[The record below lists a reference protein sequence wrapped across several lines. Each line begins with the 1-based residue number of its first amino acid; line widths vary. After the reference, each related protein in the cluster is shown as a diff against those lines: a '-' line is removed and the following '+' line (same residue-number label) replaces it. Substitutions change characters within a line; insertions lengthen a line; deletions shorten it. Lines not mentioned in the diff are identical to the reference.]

1 MLVQRNCCKKR
12 WESEWRSMEKIKLN
26 SPIQFSGTAKE
37 LKEKFEEKVDIYQT
51 PTTYFNTEAPLLWII
66 RGSIKYFD
74 KLDTDFLGIGNESGI
89 PNMEADHFA
98 NNTYRLINA
107 IDYLVGFWKLKIE
120 KSDELKFLLDIR
132 TLIVHSGEPINK
144 VESLK
149 LEGYKD
155 SQVGRIFTRKKCR
168 AFSFPEE
175 YSDMDYRIDVWND
188 KHDKTKKYNVSK
200 IYHHV
205 ENESYCDIS
214 IYLKFSDVR
223 DIMLCHIEKFVDCG
237 NKTKPSQK
245 VKKLPDIKAKVI
257 DMESDT
263 IDFDKVADLISKD
276 LRGGYFKERGIEYWD
291 GFGLKRLY
299 DYSKKHLDTL
309 DKVRVIIKEKIQ
321 TVMSKYWDDY
331 QDENLTIDDLPDLD
345 IRTVFIEF
353 TPEFEYKGYLE
364 GEKLFNHIAP
374 FFNTRNYYDKRT
386 DVGYLNM
393 FVNEASNAL
402 EKELSTGESVEDL
415 VCDYF
420 VQSIQVKNDNKRL

>member
-1 MLVQRNCCKKR
+1 
-12 WESEWRSMEKIKLN
+12 MEKIKLN
-26 SPIQFSGTAKE
+26 SSKKFSGTAKE

-51 PTTYFNTEAPLLWII
+51 PTTYSNTEAPLLWII

-74 KLDTDFLGIGNESGI
+74 QLDTEFLGIGNESGI
-89 PNMEADHFA
+89 PSMKADHFA
-98 NNTYRLINA
+98 NNSYRLINA
-107 IDYLVGFWKLKIE
+107 IDYLANFWELKIE

-155 SQVGRIFTRKKCR
+155 SQLGRIFTRKESR
-168 AFSFPEE
+168 AFPFLDE
-175 YSDMDYRIDVWND
+175 YSDMDYRIEVWND
-188 KHDKTKKYNVSK
+188 KHDKTKKHNISK
-200 IYHHV
+200 VDHHL
-205 ENESYCDIS
+205 ENESYCDTG
-214 IYLKFSDVR
+214 IYLKASDVR

-237 NKTKPSQK
+237 NKTKSSQK

-257 DMESDT
+257 SFESDT
-263 IDFDKVADLISKD
+263 IDFDKIADLISKD
-276 LRGGYFKERGIEYWD
+276 LRGGYFKESGIEYWD

-299 DYSKKHLDTL
+299 DYSKNHLDTL
-309 DKVRVIIKEKIQ
+309 DKVRVIIKEKIH

-345 IRTVFIEF
+345 IRTIFKEF
-353 TPEFEYKGYLE
+353 TPEFEYKSYLE
-364 GEKLFNHIAP
+364 GEKLFNHISP
-374 FFNTRNYYDKRT
+374 FFNTRNYSDKRT
-386 DVGYLNM
+386 DVEYLNM

-402 EKELSTGESVEDL
+402 GKELNIGESVEDL

-420 VQSIQVKNDNKRL
+420 IQSIQVENS

>member
-1 MLVQRNCCKKR
+1 
-12 WESEWRSMEKIKLN
+12 MEKIKLN
-26 SPIQFSGTAKE
+26 SSKRFSGTVKE
-37 LKEKFEEKVDIYQT
+37 LKEKFEEKVNIYQT
-51 PTTYFNTEAPLLWII
+51 PTAYSNTEAPLLWII

-74 KLDTDFLGIGNESGI
+74 KLDTEFLGIGNKSGI
-89 PNMEADHFA
+89 PNMKADHFA

-107 IDYLVGFWKLKIE
+107 IEYLSELWKLKIE
-120 KSDELKFLLDIR
+120 KSDDLKFLLDIR
-132 TLIVHSGEPINK
+132 TLIVHSGERLTK

-155 SQVGRIFTRKKCR
+155 SQLGRIFTRKECR
-168 AFSFPEE
+168 AFPFPEE
-175 YSDMDYRIDVWND
+175 YSNMDYCIDVWND
-188 KHDKTKKYNVSK
+188 KHDKTKKYNLSEVD
-200 IYHHV
+200 HHV
-205 ENESYCDIS
+205 ENESYCDTS
-214 IYLKFSDVR
+214 IYLRASDVR

-237 NKTKPSQK
+237 NKTKPPQR

-263 IDFDKVADLISKD
+263 IDFDKIADLISKD
-276 LRGGYFKERGIEYWD
+276 LRGGYFKERGIEYWA

-299 DYSKKHLDTL
+299 DFSKKHLDTV
-309 DKVRVIIKEKIQ
+309 DKVRVLIKEKIH

-345 IRTVFIEF
+345 IRTVFKEF

-374 FFNTRNYYDKRT
+374 FFNTRNCYDKKT

-402 EKELSTGESVEDL
+402 GKELSMGGSVEDL
-415 VCDYF
+415 VCNYF
-420 VQSIQVKNDNKRL
+420 IQSIQVKNDNRKI

>member
-1 MLVQRNCCKKR
+1 
-12 WESEWRSMEKIKLN
+12 MEKIKLN
-26 SPIQFSGTAKE
+26 SSKKFSGTAKE

-51 PTTYFNTEAPLLWII
+51 PTTYSNTEAPLLWII

-74 KLDTDFLGIGNESGI
+74 KLDTKFLGIGNESGI
-89 PNMEADHFA
+89 PSMKADYFA

-107 IDYLVGFWKLKIE
+107 IDYLAELWKLKIE

-155 SQVGRIFTRKKCR
+155 SQLGRIFPRKECI
-168 AFSFPEE
+168 AFPFPEE
-175 YSDMDYRIDVWND
+175 YSDMDYCIEVWND
-188 KHDKTKKYNVSK
+188 KHDKTKKHNLSK
-200 IYHHV
+200 VDHHV
-205 ENESYCDIS
+205 ENESYCDTG
-214 IYLKFSDVR
+214 IYLKSSDVR
-223 DIMLCHIEKFVDCG
+223 DIMLCHIGKFIDCG
-237 NKTKPSQK
+237 NKTKQSQK
-245 VKKLPDIKAKVI
+245 VKKLPNIKAKVI

-263 IDFDKVADLISKD
+263 IDFDKIADLISKD

-299 DYSKKHLDTL
+299 DYSKKHLGAL
-309 DKVRVIIKEKIQ
+309 DKVRVIIKEEIH

-331 QDENLTIDDLPDLD
+331 QDENLTIDDLPNLD
-345 IRTVFIEF
+345 IRTVFTEF

-374 FFNTRNYYDKRT
+374 FFNTRNYSDKRT

-393 FVNEASNAL
+393 FIGEVGNAL
-402 EKELSTGESVEDL
+402 GTELSIGESVDDL

-420 VQSIQVKNDNKRL
+420 IQSIRIKIDRNCC

>member
-1 MLVQRNCCKKR
+1 
-12 WESEWRSMEKIKLN
+12 MEKIKLN
-26 SPIQFSGTAKE
+26 SSKKFSGTAKE
-37 LKEKFEEKVDIYQT
+37 LKEKLEEKIDIYQT
-51 PTTYFNTEAPLLWII
+51 PTTYSNTEAPLLWII

-74 KLDTDFLGIGNESGI
+74 KLDTEFLGIGNESGI
-89 PNMEADHFA
+89 PSMEADHFA

-107 IDYLVGFWKLKIE
+107 IDYLAEFWKLKIE

-132 TLIVHSGEPINK
+132 TLIVHSGKPINK

-155 SQVGRIFTRKKCR
+155 SQLGRIFTRKECR
-168 AFSFPEE
+168 AFPFPEE

-188 KHDKTKKYNVSK
+188 KHDKTKKHNISK
-200 IYHHV
+200 VDHHV
-205 ENESYCDIS
+205 ENESYCDIG
-214 IYLKFSDVR
+214 IYLKSSDVR

-237 NKTKPSQK
+237 NKTKPPQK
-245 VKKLPDIKAKVI
+245 VKKLPNIKAKVI

-263 IDFDKVADLISKD
+263 IDFDKIADLISKD
-276 LRGGYFKERGIEYWD
+276 LRGGYFKERGTEYWD

-309 DKVRVIIKEKIQ
+309 DKVRVIIKEKLH

-331 QDENLTIDDLPDLD
+331 QDENLTIDDLPNLD
-345 IRTVFIEF
+345 IRTVFKEF

-364 GEKLFNHIAP
+364 GEKLFIHIAP
-374 FFNTRNYYDKRT
+374 FFNTRNYSDKRT

-402 EKELSTGESVEDL
+402 GKKLSLGESIDDL

-420 VQSIQVKNDNKRL
+420 VQSIQVKINSKIP